1 MPSPTERTWPTSL
14 TSASVPKFWIS
25 RFRIAEISAGWM
37 FILLSS
43 HGGAKPI
50 KLRTQRRID
59 HARTHFHD
67 ETAEKRRIDLGIEP
81 RVAAELG
88 FENGFEFVDFAVA
101 QRARRSHLS
110 ADFTAQLGRQKF
122 EGTDNVH
129 QREEAALARE
139 QQHEAHCQRRRFHT
153 AQNRVHAFFLLLAG
167 KDGRANQKPKVRAF
181 IDER

>member
-1 MPSPTERTWPTSL
+1 MPSPTERTRPTSL

-43 HGGAKPI
+43 HGDAKPI

-81 RVAAELG
+81 RIAAELG
-88 FENGFEFVDFAVA
+88 FQNGFEFAHFGVAQGTGRRHLRADFAA
-101 QRARRSHLS
+101 Q
-110 ADFTAQLGRQKF
+110 
-122 EGTDNVH
+122 
-129 QREEAALARE
+129 
-139 QQHEAHCQRRRFHT
+139 
-153 AQNRVHAFFLLLAG
+153 
-167 KDGRANQKPKVRAF
+167 
-181 IDER
+181 